1 MGKELL
7 RRLSTR
13 IFKDET
19 PRHPDLAIQCPGPVG
34 CGWREGITEFME
46 DRLDVIYDEIRDL
59 RAERDRYKAAL
70 QKVVGG
76 EVYRECPEN
85 YPGERFMWVRGIAR
99 RALAEG
105 RDDGT

>member
-1 MGKELL
+1 M
-7 RRLSTR
+7 
-13 IFKDET
+13 
-19 PRHPDLAIQCPGPVG
+19 
-34 CGWREGITEFME
+34 
-46 DRLDVIYDEIRDL
+46 DVMLDEIRDL
-59 RAERDRYKAAL
+59 RAERDGLREDIRQILDWHNYMGGPHKIREIAERALVGGDEIRDVRAERDRYKAAL